1 MAAQSPW
8 VLLGLP
14 SAVLSLT
21 SISSS
26 RKSYRA
32 AKPQGYFDFILVY
45 ANACSVLYEVVLE
58 LGSVVSSIDVTPL

>member
-8 VLLGLP
+8 VLLNLA

-21 SISSS
+21 SISLL
-26 RKSYRA
+26 RKFYRA

-45 ANACSVLYEVVLE
+45 ANACSVSNQVISPRARFYGILY
-58 LGSVVSSIDVTPL
+58 